1 MRVVVLNYPHPNPTA
16 PVPNIEKANCLIILN
31 CLKGQ
36 RAATLSIAHKYL
48 LNTYC
53 MPGNVLVAKFN
64 KRKEKNHFNP
74 NEN

>member
-1 MRVVVLNYPHPNPTA
+1 MLYYRHPNPTA
-16 PVPNIEKANCLIILN
+16 PVPDIEKANRLTILN
-31 CLKGQ
+31 SLKGQ
-36 RAATLSIAHKYL
+36 RGATLSIAYKYL

-64 KRKEKNHFNP
+64 KRKGKNHFNP